1 MMEAKSG
8 RLLTKSSLELDWYY
22 WFGLYTSESICL
34 VSRSSVIV
42 VRYQSVER

>member
-8 RLLTKSSLELDWYY
+8 RLLTKSSLGLDWYY

-42 VRYQSVER
+42 VRYQSAER